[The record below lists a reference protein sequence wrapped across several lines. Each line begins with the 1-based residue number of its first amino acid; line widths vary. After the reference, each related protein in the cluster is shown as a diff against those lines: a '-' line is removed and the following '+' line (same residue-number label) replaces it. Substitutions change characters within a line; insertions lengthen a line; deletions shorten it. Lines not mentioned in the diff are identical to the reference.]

1 MEANL
6 SSNIAEC
13 LDALQKWF
21 TYSRTLTKEQ
31 QPTHRFTDIH
41 IAAILDHNLTSVRA
55 GRLHPTRGCG
65 LIEGGH
71 VDLPSADDD
80 SPLHSRPP
88 AQLQHF
94 EAQEDGDKRQQ
105 AAKAPKGYY
114 NWVVESVAQRR
125 RLQRWARG

>member
-21 TYSRTLTKEQ
+21 TYSRTLNKEQ
-31 QPTHRFTDIH
+31 KTHRFTDIH